1 VFANLAAVRLIA
13 SKGEQSVSFIK
24 RRIQARRWRGERQI
38 ISEMMSN
45 ENDGSIAVSDLCA
58 QVLDAIQACRSIED
72 FVQVYNSTAFQQLLT
87 VLKQSLSTSS
97 AADADTWARDWAVR
111 MRTALDGPDFDVNQC
126 RRTVLKLLYELCNA
140 WQDNANESVTETS
153 IVSIFQGPRVETIL
167 LLTLPL
173 DRAQCLYAMKY
184 PSTNQFGMHWV
195 SSTHVENDP
204 IWRDRLSMV
213 DGLPTMNKRFLWLQG
228 LTGLQLASPDIVA
241 RWLQPTECETYMT

>member
-1 VFANLAAVRLIA
+1 
-13 SKGEQSVSFIK
+13 
-24 RRIQARRWRGERQI
+24 
-38 ISEMMSN
+38 MMSN
-45 ENDGSIAVSDLCA
+45 ENDGCIAVSDQCA
-58 QVLDAIQACRSIED
+58 QVLDAVQGCGPIED
-72 FVQVYNSTAFQQLLT
+72 FVRVYDSAAFQQLLT
-87 VLKQSLSTSS
+87 VLRQSQSASG

-111 MRTALDGPDFDVNQC
+111 MRTSLDGPDFDVNQC

-140 WQDNANESVTETS
+140 WQDDANESVTETS
-153 IVSIFQGPRVETIL
+153 IVKIFQGPRVETIL

-195 SSTHVENDP
+195 SSTHVDNDP

-228 LTGLQLASPDIVA
+228 LTGLQLTSPDIIA